1 MIYGYARVSTAGQ
14 AQHGGSLEDQE
25 ARLLE
30 AGAQEIVKDAFTG
43 TKMERP
49 AFSQLMDRLQSG
61 DVLIVSKLD
70 RFARTAA
77 EGAQTIQTL
86 LARGVVVQ
94 VLNMGRID
102 NSPMGKLMVTMLL
115 AFAEFERD
123 MIIERT
129 QTGKA
134 VARSKGVR
142 VDGRPKKYSPDKM
155 RYAMDMLDQGST
167 YTQVEDVTGISKST
181 LIRARREQ
189 KAKALQ

>member
-1 MIYGYARVSTAGQ
+1 MIYGYARVSTTGQ

-25 ARLLE
+25 AKLRE
-30 AGAQEIVKDAFTG
+30 AGALEIVKDAFTG
-43 TKMERP
+43 AKMERP
-49 AFSQLMDRLQSG
+49 AFTKLMEQLEAG
-61 DVLIVSKLD
+61 DILIVSKLD

-86 LARGVVVQ
+86 LSRGVVVQ

-102 NSPMGKLMVTMLL
+102 NSPMGRLMVTMLL

-134 VARSKGVR
+134 VARAKGIR
-142 VDGRPKKYSPDKM
+142 VDGRPKKFPPERVK
-155 RYAMDMLDQGST
+155 YALEMLDNGESFN
-167 YTQVEDVTGISKST
+167 QVEKITGISKST
-181 LIRARREQ
+181 LTRARRAQRAAMKE
-189 KAKALQ
+189 

>member
-1 MIYGYARVSTAGQ
+1 MIYGYARVSTTGQ

-25 ARLLE
+25 AKLRE
-30 AGAQEIVKDAFTG
+30 AGALEIVKDAFTG
-43 TKMERP
+43 AKMERP
-49 AFSQLMDRLQSG
+49 AFTKLMEQLEAG

-86 LARGVVVQ
+86 LSRGVVVQ

-102 NSPMGKLMVTMLL
+102 NSPMGRLMVTMLL

-134 VARSKGVR
+134 VARAKGIR
-142 VDGRPKKYSPDKM
+142 VDGRPKKFPPERVK
-155 RYAMDMLDQGST
+155 YALEMLDNGESFN
-167 YTQVEDVTGISKST
+167 QVEKITGISKST
-181 LIRARREQ
+181 LTRARRAQRAAMKE
-189 KAKALQ
+189 

>member
-86 LARGVVVQ
+86 LSRGVVVQ

-155 RYAMDMLDQGST
+155 RYALDMLDAGNT
-167 YTQVEDVTGISKST
+167 YSQVEDVTGISKST

-189 KAKALQ
+189 RAGTI